1 MKVKNESEVAQSCPT
16 LSDPM
21 DCSLPGS
28 SIRGILQARVLEWDA
43 IASYIQ
49 INANVACRENK
60 SFNTEKIQS
69 KSVIRIIMLIKNLLY
84 LRSTPRCMPASNRV
98 KLLVER
104 RKLG

>member
-1 MKVKNESEVAQSCPT
+1 MIMYAHTHIHIYVYAH
-16 LSDPM
+16 
-21 DCSLPGS
+21 
-28 SIRGILQARVLEWDA
+28 
-43 IASYIQ
+43 SYIQ
-49 INANVACRENK
+49 VNANVACREIK

-84 LRSTPRCMPASNRV
+84 LRSTRRCMPASNRV